1 MSIAIKLSEP
11 RPPGSPLPRRAV
23 ASSEGG
29 KLTQAKPGAHSPLSH
44 QMGEGRGEGARN
56 MAKPINFFCFAPEA
70 KSVLLIGDFNHWNPT
85 ANPMQ
90 RRADGWWFLQVP
102 LTHGHH
108 QYQFLVD
115 GTPTLD
121 PYATGVIR
129 NERYAQVSL
138 IAVS

>member
-1 MSIAIKLSEP
+1 
-11 RPPGSPLPRRAV
+11 
-23 ASSEGG
+23 
-29 KLTQAKPGAHSPLSH
+29 
-44 QMGEGRGEGARN
+44 
-56 MAKPINFFCFAPEA
+56 MAKPISFFCFAPEA

-90 RRADGWWFLQVP
+90 RRPDGWWSLQVP

-121 PYATGVIR
+121 PYATGVMR

>member
-11 RPPGSPLPRRAV
+11 RKSDSPLPRRAV

-29 KLTQAKPGAHSPLSH
+29 KLTQAKPGAIRYS
-44 QMGEGRGEGARN
+44 ARN

-85 ANPMQ
+85 TNPMQ

-102 LTHGHH
+102 LPHGHN
-108 QYQFLVD
+108 QYQFLVE

-121 PYATGVIR
+121 PYAKGVTR

>member
-11 RPPGSPLPRRAV
+11 STDREGVERRA
-23 ASSEGG
+23 SERRSVEPT
-29 KLTQAKPGAHSPLSH
+29 LHTPRSTLRRSTLS
-44 QMGEGRGEGARN
+44 RSTLPS
-56 MAKPINFFCFAPEA
+56 MAKPINFFCFAPAA

-90 RRADGWWFLQVP
+90 RRPDGWWSLQVP

-121 PYATGVIR
+121 PYATGVTR